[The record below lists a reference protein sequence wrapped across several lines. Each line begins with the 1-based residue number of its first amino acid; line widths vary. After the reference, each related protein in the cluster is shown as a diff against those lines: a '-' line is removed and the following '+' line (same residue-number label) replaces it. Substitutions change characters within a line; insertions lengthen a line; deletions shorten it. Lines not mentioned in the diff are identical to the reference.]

1 MVKGAPEMVA
11 WEMLT
16 TTVPLLV
23 IDKVCVAVLPTATS
37 PKLIV
42 IVLADRMP
50 EPLVTGVPGPVF
62 AALV

>member
-16 TTVPLLV
+16 TAVPLLV
-23 IDKVCVAVLPTATS
+23 SDRVCAEVLPTATS
-37 PKLIV
+37 PKLMV
-42 IVLADRMP
+42 VVLADRMP
-50 EPLVTGVPGPVF
+50 APVVPGPVF